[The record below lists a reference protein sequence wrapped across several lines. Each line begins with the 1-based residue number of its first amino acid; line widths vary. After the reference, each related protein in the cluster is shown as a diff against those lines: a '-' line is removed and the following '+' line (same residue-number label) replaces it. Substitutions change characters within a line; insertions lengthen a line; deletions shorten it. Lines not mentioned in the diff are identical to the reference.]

1 MRTTAS
7 TTQLEARRQGGVF
20 KALQAFLERRRR
32 NHELRQVMELND
44 HQLRDIGLTRGDIAA
59 MMR

>member
-1 MRTTAS
+1 MQHAAS
-7 TTQLEARRQGGVF
+7 TTQFETRPQRGFF
-20 KALQAFLERRRR
+20 KALQAHFERRRR
-32 NHELRQVMELND
+32 NHCLRQVMELND